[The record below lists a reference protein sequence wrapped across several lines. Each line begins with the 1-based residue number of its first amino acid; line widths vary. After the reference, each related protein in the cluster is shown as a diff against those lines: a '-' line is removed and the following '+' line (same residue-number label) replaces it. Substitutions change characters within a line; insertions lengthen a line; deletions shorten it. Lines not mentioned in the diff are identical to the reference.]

1 MNLHKETMNPTI
13 LVIEDERDILNL
25 LSLYL
30 RKEGY
35 TVQLASDGLSGLQWA
50 RNHHPNLIILD
61 LMLPEMDGLEVC
73 KRLRSLPETTQV
85 PILMLTAKTEESD
98 KIVGLELGADDYVSK
113 PFSPKELVA
122 RVKALLRRSKH
133 QEAPST
139 SYVYSKLILDVTRHE
154 VKIDEKEIHLT
165 AKEFGLLTQFLKNKG
180 RVLTRDVLLN
190 NVWDYTTDVTTRT
203 VDVHVR
209 RLREKIPLL
218 NNAIVTVQ
226 SYGYK
231 LRDEE
236 G

>member
-1 MNLHKETMNPTI
+1 MNPTI

-30 RKEGY
+30 GKEGY
-35 TVQLASDGLSGLQWA
+35 TVQSASDGLSGLQWA
-50 RNHHPNLIILD
+50 RRHHPSLIILD

-85 PILMLTAKTEESD
+85 PIIMLTAKTEESD

-122 RVKALLRRSKH
+122 RVKALLRRSER
-133 QEAPST
+133 QETSPSA
-139 SYVYSKLILDVTRHE
+139 YAYSGLILDVTRHE
-154 VKIDEKEIHLT
+154 VKVDEKEIHLT
-165 AKEFGLLTQFLKNKG
+165 AKEFGLLTQLLKNKG
-180 RVLTRDVLLN
+180 RVLTRDTLLDT
-190 NVWDYTTDVTTRT
+190 VWGYNTDVTTRT

-218 NNAIVTVQ
+218 NSAIITVQ

-231 LRDEE
+231 FRDEE